1 MNIDDVKNR
10 IAQHEAE
17 IAVEIGRSVAWLQ
30 DARNKVKD
38 ALSQRRVIIARHRK
52 RLMADD
58 RLTEMRLRHEAEML
72 ALRREIQSA
81 VDAFD
86 ADPDAALHNHLSLTI
101 DGYFPEVI
109 EGCKAMDAHER
120 QLWAEY
126 RSQ

>member
-1 MNIDDVKNR
+1 MNIEEVKKK
-10 IAQHEAE
+10 IAEYEAE
-17 IAVEIGRSVAWLQ
+17 IAVEIGRPLAWLQ
-30 DARNKVKD
+30 DARTKVKD
-38 ALSQRRVIIARHRK
+38 AVAQRRVIIARHRK

-72 ALRREIQSA
+72 ALRREVQSA

-86 ADPDAALHNHLSLTI
+86 ADPDAALHNHLSLMI
-101 DGYFPEVI
+101 EGYFPEVVD
-109 EGCKAMDAHER
+109 GCKAMDAHER

>member
-1 MNIDDVKNR
+1 MNIEEVKAK

-17 IAVEIGRSVAWLQ
+17 IAVEIGRPLTWLQ
-30 DARNKVKD
+30 EARTKVKD
-38 ALSQRRVIIARHRK
+38 AVAQRRVIIARYRK
-52 RLMADD
+52 RLMTDD

-72 ALRREIQSA
+72 TLRREIQNA

-86 ADPDAALHNHLSLTI
+86 ADPDAALHNHLSLVI
-101 DGYFPEVI
+101 EGYFPEMVD
-109 EGCKAMDAHER
+109 GCRAMDAHER